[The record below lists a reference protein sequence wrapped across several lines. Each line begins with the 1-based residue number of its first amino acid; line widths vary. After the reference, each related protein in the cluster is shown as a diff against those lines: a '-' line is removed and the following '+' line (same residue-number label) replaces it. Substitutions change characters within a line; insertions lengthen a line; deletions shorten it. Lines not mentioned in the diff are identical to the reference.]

1 MTDPPLS
8 EEEYPNAR
16 AIRTTLEEFVSELA
30 DELSRSAV
38 KKLVF
43 GTVSLSDSDLD
54 FDYKSE
60 EFTRNLLVD
69 DLLNAV
75 GLQYRPQPKA
85 RGVERDRWPDFELS
99 NTVIPVVGEIKPLN
113 NISTG
118 EDQIRTYLSI
128 DGFDTPYGI
137 LTDGIEWRVY
147 GPDRSGSGYTIREQI
162 RLDNAFQMVADDQ
175 EVIRSTGMSSTI
187 RKEGITQ
194 ITDFVQTFERDQ
206 FDDWTLIAL
215 PKRERERYIP
225 DNYASQSSFGDF
237 Q

>member
-1 MTDPPLS
+1 M
-8 EEEYPNAR
+8 
-16 AIRTTLEEFVSELA
+16 
-30 DELSRSAV
+30 

-60 EFTRNLLVD
+60 EFTRESLVEELLD
-69 DLLNAV
+69 AV
-75 GLQYRPQPKA
+75 GLQYRPEPKA
-85 RGVERDRWPDFELS
+85 SGVERDRWPDFELS

-113 NISTG
+113 DISAG

-147 GPDRSGSGYTIREQI
+147 GPDRSGSGYTIQEQV
-162 RLDNAFQMVADDQ
+162 RLDRAFQMVADDQ
-175 EVIRSTGMSSTI
+175 GVISSTGLSSTN
-187 RKEGITQ
+187 RKEGVTQ
-194 ITDFVQTFERDQ
+194 ITDFVQTFDRDR

-215 PKRERERYIP
+215 PKPEREHYIP
-225 DNYASQSSFGDF
+225 DNYDSQSSFDDF